1 MSVMVVLM
9 LVGGLALLV
18 VGAESLVRGAGSLAL
33 RLGISPLVVGL
44 SVVAFGTSA
53 PELAVS
59 VVAALRGSGDLVVG
73 NVVGSNIANIALI
86 LGVSA
91 MIMPITVHAA
101 VIRREAPVMLG
112 VAALLPALALVGHSG
127 PGGGSLGRWQG
138 GVFVLVGVVYTVL
151 LYTASKR
158 ERPEVLA
165 EFEEGVMLG
174 EAPEVSRRRPLAV
187 DLLFIVVGV
196 GLLVLGS
203 DWLVD
208 GAVAIARAIGVSDL
222 IIGLTVVAIG
232 TSLPE
237 LATSVVAA
245 LRKQPDM
252 SVGNI
257 VGSNISNLAFVLGSS
272 AVVAPIGVSR
282 EAMFR
287 DIPVMLALSVL
298 CIVLMRSG
306 RSLSRFEGLLLF
318 AAYVL
323 YTAWVAWA
331 AVGGAP

>member
-9 LVGGLALLV
+9 LVAGLVLLV
-18 VGAESLVRGAGSLAL
+18 LGAESLVRGAGSLAL
-33 RLGISPLVVGL
+33 RLGITPLVVGL
-44 SVVAFGTSA
+44 TVVAFGTSA

-112 VAALLPALALVGHSG
+112 VAALLPALALLGHSG
-127 PGGGSLGRWQG
+127 SAGGSLDRWQG
-138 GVFVLVGVVYTVL
+138 AVFVAVGLAYTIF
-151 LYTASKR
+151 LYMASKR
-158 ERPEVLA
+158 EGPEVRA
-165 EFEEGVMLG
+165 EFESGVLG
-174 EAPEVSRRRPLAV
+174 EATETSRRRSLPL
-187 DLLFIVVGV
+187 DLLLIVGGI

-203 DWLVD
+203 SWLVD
-208 GAVAIARAIGVSDL
+208 GAVAIAKALGVSDL
-222 IIGLTVVAIG
+222 VIGLTVVAVG

-282 EAMFR
+282 EAMVR
-287 DIPVMLALSVL
+287 DIPVMLGLTAL

-306 RSLSRFEGLLLF
+306 RGLSRIEGALLF
-318 AAYVL
+318 VAYAL
-323 YTAWVAWA
+323 YTVWVVWA
-331 AVGGAP
+331 ATAGAP

>member
-1 MSVMVVLM
+1 MATAILFVVL
-9 LVGGLALLV
+9 GLATLV
-18 VGAESLVRGAGSLAL
+18 LGAESLVRGAASLAL
-33 RLGISPLVVGL
+33 RLGVSALVVGL
-44 SVVAFGTSA
+44 TIVAAGTSA
-53 PELAVS
+53 PEMGVS
-59 VVAALRGSGDLVVG
+59 VLAALRGSGDIAIG
-73 NVVGSNIANIALI
+73 NVVGSNIFNIALI
-86 LGVSA
+86 LGLAAAICPIRCHSA
-91 MIMPITVHAA
+91 F
-101 VIRREAPVMLG
+101 IRRETPLMIGVCCLVPLLAWLG
-112 VAALLPALALVGHSG
+112 GGVITRWAGFALLAGGVWYTALVYW
-127 PGGGSLGRWQG
+127 LARRENG
-138 GVFVLVGVVYTVL
+138 GVQEQFEAGAAPGEHAEAARKRPIWLDGLYILVGL
-151 LYTASKR
+151 
-158 ERPEVLA
+158 
-165 EFEEGVMLG
+165 
-174 EAPEVSRRRPLAV
+174 
-187 DLLFIVVGV
+187 
-196 GLLVLGS
+196 GLLVGGS
-203 DWLVD
+203 RLLVG
-208 GAVAIARAIGVSDL
+208 GATTIAKSLGVSDL
-222 IIGLTVVAIG
+222 VIALTVVAGG

-323 YTAWVAWA
+323 YTAWVVWA